1 MKPNLHR
8 RLRHGTGL
16 LLALIPFVFFGCG
29 EPTPERIDITP
40 QSREMAVGETVEFSA
55 TVLNS
60 DGEAMPDQ
68 PISWQATGE
77 AGRIDGTGTF
87 SARQPGEA
95 EITATSGELSAAASV
110 TVTPAALS
118 DLEISPAEPGGQIGE
133 ELTLTIAG
141 KDADDQPA
149 GYHTV
154 SISTPTENLSLA
166 AEEATL
172 DENGSAEI
180 ALTLPPTPGEAEVR
194 LTVGEMEKT
203 VAIQVDP
210 RPIADL
216 SVSPETSRALAGA
229 EVPVTIQATDADGEP
244 AGFHELTL
252 EPADDAIAVSEDR
265 VTLDAEGT
273 AQFTVTLSSSPGAN
287 AVALR
292 IPGEEDARATL
303 EIAGAPVSRLTISP
317 REDAFAIG
325 QQVEFTATGHDE
337 FGNSRPVDP
346 EWSLSQPVATVSEDG
361 KATMKSLG
369 EGILFARY
377 QGVQAAQPFSVVP
390 GEPAEVRIE
399 PKELKAAAGERV
411 NFSGTVFNAYE
422 QPLSVSIQWETE
434 GGIGEISGEGAFVA
448 QTAGTGQVVA
458 RSGDAQAEVP
468 VTVGHGELH
477 EIDFSLEKSVIPAG
491 ETVELSARGMDAF
504 GNRFPIRP
512 EWLLSTSIGEVEQEE
527 NRFRALRAGAGEIIA
542 KVGEVLRGAR
552 VEVVPGS
559 LSRLEMKPQSA
570 NLIAGETVEFAVE
583 GFDRFDNLISVEPE
597 FSLSREIGELAPDGT
612 LTVETAGNAVVTAKV
627 EDFSSESTVA
637 VAPAEMETA
646 RIVPEGP
653 IGLTAGD
660 AQALKVSGFDAY
672 GNTVTSRVQ
681 WGIRPALGRITEN
694 GVLHPEKAGKGTVM
708 ATVTQPRTG
717 RTLEVATPFSVAPG
731 QTARIEVQPE
741 AAELVAGESVQF
753 TAASFDRFDN
763 RTEAE
768 IDWKLGPPELGE
780 IDDTGRFSGVR
791 AETGQ
796 VSAVHGNVEGTAAV
810 AVVPAEVAFLKIIPE
825 SIDIRAGEQVSLD
838 AIIEDRFGNEIPG
851 RALWQLSPDSLGTI
865 EDAAEDAALAG
876 QKAGEGKLVAT
887 FEDRVATAP
896 VTVSPGPLHAI
907 ELTPAGAE
915 VAAGSTLE
923 FTAKGYDPGGNPVS
937 AEVEW
942 SLSEPVGKLDDG
954 GTLEAEKT
962 GAAEVQARAGDVSA
976 TVSVEV
982 VPGEPAEI
990 RLSETELE
998 LTAGETHAFSF
1009 EVFDGQ
1015 GNRIPDP
1022 GYRWEVPDDRGVFS
1036 ADNQFTAKRAGEGPV
1051 RLVAGPVTETIS
1063 VTVNPGDIARVE
1075 VAPAERNLRAGDTRP
1090 FTASGF
1096 DAQDNPLEISPVWS
1110 VDGGVGTIQESGEF
1124 QATRV
1129 GDGFVVAR
1137 MDSASG
1143 VARISVEPGPVDRVE
1158 ISPDSVEIAAGEVA
1172 RLSATAFDAFD
1183 NPTPAAVSWSLS
1195 DAAEAGGELTGPGT
1209 FQARTVGSGH
1219 ILAAAEGVSGRVPVE
1234 ISHGPLRELSFR
1246 REAAELR
1253 AGERTELQVSGR
1265 DAFGNDVPVEPNLTV
1280 FPETLGEIG
1289 ADGSTFEARGVGSGR
1304 IEARFGTVTADLA
1317 VAVRPG
1323 EPTSIEVQLPAGSL
1337 MAGKTYSL
1345 QAIGYDPGGN
1355 PVPISAEW
1363 AASPEVGR
1371 IESDTGLFHARKAG
1385 TGLVVAYGDGV
1396 KAAKTVEVQPG
1407 DLYKLFLSPNPVTV
1421 ASATVQEFTASGY
1434 DVEENEVPLSE
1445 SAVEWE
1451 TAGDI
1456 GQMEAPG
1463 EFLGTRMG
1471 KGKVIARTGDLLAE
1485 SYVTVIPGQP
1495 VLANSRIR
1503 VTHPALPADGNAF
1516 SEVIVEVRDRHHN
1529 PVPEI
1534 SVTLVSSR
1542 QGDEVVQPGP
1552 TGEDGQA
1559 RGRVLSTEAGDS
1571 VIRAVIDGRSF
1582 PDTAR
1587 VTFE

>member
-1 MKPNLHR
+1 MRPNQHR
-8 RLRHGTGL
+8 WLRYGAGL
-16 LLALIPFVFFGCG
+16 VLTLVLLFFTGCG
-29 EPTPERIDITP
+29 KPTPEQIEITP
-40 QSREMAVGETVEFSA
+40 SSQELAVGETVEFNA
-55 TVLNS
+55 RVLNS

-68 PISWQATGE
+68 AISWQATGE
-77 AGRIDGTGTF
+77 AGTLGQGNVFT
-87 SARQPGEA
+87 AEKPGEA
-95 EITATSGELSAAASV
+95 EITATSGELSATASV

-118 DLEISPAEPGGQIGE
+118 DLEISPAEPQGQIGE
-133 ELTLTIAG
+133 ELTLTVAG

-154 SISTPTENLSLA
+154 SISTPAENLSLA

-194 LTVGEMEKT
+194 LAVGEMEKT
-203 VAIQVDP
+203 VAIQVNP

-216 SVSPETSRALAGA
+216 SVSPETARALAGS

-244 AGFHELTL
+244 AGFHELQL
-252 EPADDAIAVSEDR
+252 EPGDDAIAVSEDR
-265 VTLDAEGT
+265 VTLDAEGKG
-273 AQFTVTLSSSPGAN
+273 QFTVTLSPSPGPN
-287 AVALR
+287 PVALR
-292 IPGEEDARATL
+292 IPGEEDALATM
-303 EIAGAPVSRLTISP
+303 EIAGTAVSRLSITP
-317 REDAFAIG
+317 QKDTFAIG
-325 QQVEFTATGHDE
+325 QTVDFTATGHDE
-337 FGNSRPVDP
+337 SGNSRPVAP

-369 EGILFARY
+369 EGILFAQY

-411 NFSGTVFNAYE
+411 NFTGTVFNAYE

-434 GGIGEISGEGAFVA
+434 GEIGEISGEGAFVA

-468 VTVGHGELH
+468 VTVTHGELH
-477 EIDFSLEKSVIPAG
+477 EIEFSLEKETIPAG

-504 GNRFPIRP
+504 GNGFPIRP
-512 EWLLSTSIGEVEQEE
+512 EWLLSTSIGEVQQEE
-527 NRFRALRAGAGEIIA
+527 NRFKALHTGTGEIIA
-542 KVGEVLRGAR
+542 KVGNVLQGAA
-552 VEVVPGS
+552 VEVVPGP
-559 LSRLEMKPQSA
+559 LSRLEMRPQSA
-570 NLIAGETVEFAVE
+570 NLIAGETVEFTVR
-583 GFDRFDNLISVEPE
+583 GFDQFDNLISVAPE
-597 FSLSREIGELAPDGT
+597 FSLSREVGELTPDGT
-612 LTVETAGNAVVTAKV
+612 LSVQTAGNAVVTAKV

-637 VAPAEMETA
+637 VAPAEMEIA
-646 RIVPEGP
+646 RIVPEGA
-653 IGLTAGD
+653 IDLTAGD
-660 AQALKVSGFDAY
+660 AQALKVSGFDAF

-681 WGIRPALGRITEN
+681 WEIRPALGRITDN

-708 ATVTQPRTG
+708 ATVTQPRTE
-717 RTLEVATPFSVAPG
+717 RTLEITAPFSVAPG

-763 RTEAE
+763 QTEAE
-768 IDWKLGPPELGE
+768 INWKLGPPELGE
-780 IDDTGRFSGVR
+780 VDDTGRFSGVR

-796 VSAVHGNVEGTAAV
+796 VSAVYGNVEGTAEV
-810 AVVPAEVAFLKIIPE
+810 TVVPAEVAFLKIIPE
-825 SIDIRAGEQVSLD
+825 SIEIRAGEQVSLD
-838 AIIEDRFGNEIPG
+838 TIIEDRFGNEIPG
-851 RALWQLSPDSLGTI
+851 RPLWQLSRESLGTI
-865 EDAAEDAALAG
+865 ADAALTG
-876 QKAGEGKLVAT
+876 QKAGEGRVIAS

-896 VTVSPGPLHAI
+896 LTVTPGDLHAI
-907 ELTPAGAE
+907 ELAPAGAE

-923 FTAKGYDPGGNPVS
+923 FTAQGYDPGGNPVS

-942 SLSEPVGKLDDG
+942 SLSEPVGKLDDAG
-954 GTLEAEKT
+954 NLEAEKT

-976 TVSVEV
+976 SVSVEV

-998 LTAGETHAFSF
+998 LTAGETRDLSF

-1015 GNRIPDP
+1015 GNRISDP
-1022 GYRWEVPDDRGVFS
+1022 KYRWEAPDDRGVFS

-1051 RLVAGPVTETIS
+1051 RLVVGPVTETIS

-1075 VAPAERNLRAGDTRP
+1075 VAPAERNLRAGDTTP
-1090 FTASGF
+1090 FSASGF
-1096 DAQDNPLEISPVWS
+1096 DAQGNPLEISPVWS
-1110 VDGGVGTIQESGEF
+1110 VDGDIGTIQEGGEF
-1124 QATRV
+1124 QATRM

-1143 VARISVEPGPVDRVE
+1143 VARVSVEPGPVDRVE
-1158 ISPDSVEIAAGEVA
+1158 VSPDSVEIAAGEVA

-1209 FQARTVGSGH
+1209 FQARTAGSGH
-1219 ILAAAEGVSGRVPVE
+1219 ILATAEGVSGRVPVE
-1234 ISHGPLRELSFR
+1234 IVHGPLAELSFQ
-1246 REAAELR
+1246 RESAELR

-1265 DAFGNDVPVEPNLTV
+1265 DAFGNAVPVEPSLTV
-1280 FPETLGEIG
+1280 LPEGLGELG
-1289 ADGSTFEARGVGSGR
+1289 ADGSTFEARTAGSGKVQ
-1304 IEARFGTVTADLA
+1304 ARFGTVSADLP
-1317 VAVRPG
+1317 VTVRPG
-1323 EPTSIEVQLPAGSL
+1323 EPSEIEIQFPAGSL

-1345 QAIGYDPGGN
+1345 QATGYDPGGN
-1355 PVPISAEW
+1355 TVPISVEW
-1363 AASPEVGR
+1363 AASPEVGG
-1371 IESDTGLFHARKAG
+1371 IDSETGRFHARKAG
-1385 TGLVVAYGDGV
+1385 TGLVVAYGDGI
-1396 KAAKTVEVQPG
+1396 KAAETVEVQPG

-1421 ASATVQEFTASGY
+1421 TADTVQAFTVSGF
-1434 DVEENEVPLSE
+1434 DVEENAVPLSE

-1456 GQMEAPG
+1456 GQMEDPG
-1463 EFLGTRMG
+1463 QFLGTRMG

-1485 SYVTVIPGQP
+1485 SYVTVIPGEP

-1503 VTHPALPADGNAF
+1503 VTHPTLPADGEAF
-1516 SEVIVEVRDRHHN
+1516 SEVIVEVRDRYHN
-1529 PVPEI
+1529 PVPEV

-1542 QGDEVVQPGP
+1542 QGDEIVQPGP